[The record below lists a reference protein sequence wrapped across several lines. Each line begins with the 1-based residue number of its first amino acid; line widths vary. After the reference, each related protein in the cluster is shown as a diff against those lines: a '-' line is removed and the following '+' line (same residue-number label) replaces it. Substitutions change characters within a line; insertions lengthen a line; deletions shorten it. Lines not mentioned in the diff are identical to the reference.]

1 MYIIVMEDF
10 NVYKAET
17 ITEDDM
23 SAADDGIID
32 IIRVSDFTQY
42 SEGEWIPMGDWRQLG
57 VAS

>member
-1 MYIIVMEDF
+1 MEDF